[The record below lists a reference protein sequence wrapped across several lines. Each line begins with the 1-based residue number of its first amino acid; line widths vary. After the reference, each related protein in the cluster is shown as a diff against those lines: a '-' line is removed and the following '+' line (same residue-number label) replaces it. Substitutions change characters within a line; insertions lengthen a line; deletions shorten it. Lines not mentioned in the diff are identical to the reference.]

1 VTVLTIIAGYVTS
14 EFGTEAAEAY
24 KNKVVDSWSKE
35 TISVAIVWGAK
46 TYILFDAS
54 IFQPVPGSR
63 ALESYNGWDGQPL
76 GVESLPVGIPTD
88 GIKTLGNVCT
98 NYVESLLETAS
109 FLHVASSRNDSTL
122 SSLILEVVSRFYEA
136 STTASDDKII
146 SSTTTD
152 FRSEKSP
159 LARLTPPLPRDSS
172 HEPSFRPHNALGRP
186 SASQTRCHT

>member
-1 VTVLTIIAGYVTS
+1 M
-14 EFGTEAAEAY
+14 
-24 KNKVVDSWSKE
+24 
-35 TISVAIVWGAK
+35 AIVWGAK

-88 GIKTLGNVCT
+88 GIKTLGEVCT

-122 SSLILEVVSRFYEA
+122 SSLILEIVSRFYETSTIA
-136 STTASDDKII
+136 SYNKLLNLI
-146 SSTTTD
+146 TTD
-152 FRSEKSP
+152 F
-159 LARLTPPLPRDSS
+159 
-172 HEPSFRPHNALGRP
+172 
-186 SASQTRCHT
+186 